1 MFEANMVK
9 FLYHNIFN
17 LGEMESNSSIS
28 KMKEFDLLKVIHKAF
43 NVIRIEANENK
54 INLEAKIG

>member
-1 MFEANMVK
+1 MVK

>member
-1 MFEANMVK
+1 MDD
-9 FLYHNIFN
+9 NIPNF
-17 LGEMESNSSIS
+17 
-28 KMKEFDLLKVIHKAF
+28 KMKEFDLLKVIHQAF